1 MPVSKIS
8 VAGVCSSKEGAGRWL
23 DTGYW
28 YVNEGALSIWMWDR
42 RITIMKLSSN
52 RMTMRTRQ
60 IVTDE
65 ETMDEYE
72 RLSDPIE
79 IEDKIDE

>member
-1 MPVSKIS
+1 
-8 VAGVCSSKEGAGRWL
+8 
-23 DTGYW
+23 
-28 YVNEGALSIWMWDR
+28 
-42 RITIMKLSSN
+42 
-52 RMTMRTRQ
+52 MRTRQ

>member
-1 MPVSKIS
+1 
-8 VAGVCSSKEGAGRWL
+8 
-23 DTGYW
+23 
-28 YVNEGALSIWMWDR
+28 
-42 RITIMKLSSN
+42 
-52 RMTMRTRQ
+52 MRTRQ

-72 RLSDPIE
+72 RLSDPIK

>member
-1 MPVSKIS
+1 MRRTLLFILAFLPMLASADAIEIDGIYYS
-8 VAGVCSSKEGAGRWL
+8 L
-23 DTGYW
+23 DSEAKT
-28 YVNEGALSIWMWDR
+28 GALSIWMW
-42 RITIMKLSSN
+42 N

-79 IEDKIDE
+79 IEDKINE